1 MIQAKNLGFSYNKKP
16 FFKDF
21 SFELEAGKIYGLLGL
36 NGEGK
41 STLLQLIAGALFAQE
56 GSLEVLGLN
65 PAKRGAEFLSRCFF
79 LPETQYSLPMKGE
92 QFLAVHAPL
101 YPAFDYSVFEE
112 ITTAFHI
119 PTDKSMRRMSLGQ
132 QKKFMLAFGLASGA
146 ELLLLDEPTN
156 GLDIPS
162 KSEFRRMLSQYITE
176 DRCVIIS
183 THQINDIDTLLDHI
197 LILHESKILCNQ
209 NIGELANQGCM
220 RFVQGFDRPEIDSA
234 LYSESAVGGV
244 FCVYPEAHHGEM
256 IGEPL
261 FDLEVYFNSII
272 AASRKRGDVCEQADR
287 YKKVGA

>member
-1 MIQAKNLGFSYNKKP
+1 MIQAKNLGFSYSKKP

-41 STLLQLIAGALFAQE
+41 STLLQLIAGALFARE
-56 GSLEVLGLN
+56 GELEVLGMN

-79 LPETQYSLPMKGE
+79 LPETQYSLPMKGK

-101 YPAFDYSVFEE
+101 YPAFDYGVFEE
-112 ITTAFHI
+112 ITKAFNI
-119 PTDKSMRRMSLGQ
+119 PTNKSMRRMSLGQ
-132 QKKFMLAFGLASGA
+132 QKKFMLAFGLATGA

-162 KSEFRRMLSQYITE
+162 KGEFRRMLSQYIS
-176 DRCVIIS
+176 DNRCVIIS
-183 THQINDIDTLLDHI
+183 THQIKDIDTLLDHI
-197 LILHESKILCNQ
+197 LILHESKILCNR
-209 NIGELANQGCM
+209 NISALESEDRM
-220 RFVQGFDRPEIDSA
+220 RFVQGFDRPEIDAA
-234 LYSESAVGGV
+234 LYSENAVGGV
-244 FCVYPEAHHGEM
+244 FCVYPEAHKGEM

-272 AASRKRGDVCEQADR
+272 ADSRKRVGARKQADTHT
-287 YKKVGA
+287 KVGA